1 MLNKIYIVLIIGA
14 IAALIVSGVL
24 EVKIH
29 PDKISGI
36 SKNTLGLFKDQSM
49 IEKSRA
55 FFVKIK
61 RRGEQFIIQDEE
73 KRLELALL
81 YVEKDSERLNRLIK
95 ENKDAAN
102 LLPSSQS
109 LITSLNLV
117 RSTAEDAP
125 VEVVASLKDKSQKAF
140 SSAQE
145 TLGELKD
152 THEQYESIQEE
163 FTRLT
168 ESLEKQIGELDIN
181 EEDSTNEE
189 NEEEDSDKEEGS
201 DESNESTETVETTTK
216 EKIPLKF

>member
-1 MLNKIYIVLIIGA
+1 MLNKIYIVLVIGA

-29 PDKISGI
+29 PDKIAGI

-61 RRGEQFIIQDEE
+61 RRGEQFIIRDKE

-81 YVEKDSERLNRLIK
+81 YVEKDAERLNTLIK
-95 ENKDAAN
+95 EDKEASY

-109 LITSLNLV
+109 LIASLNLV
-117 RSTAEDAP
+117 RSTAEEAP

-152 THEQYESIQEE
+152 IHEQYEAIQEE

-168 ESLEKQIGELDIN
+168 ESLEKQIGELNIN
-181 EEDSTNEE
+181 EDDNAS
-189 NEEEDSDKEEGS
+189 EEESGDKEEGS
-201 DESNESTETVETTTK
+201 DEPDESIETEESTK